1 MTPPGRGWLGD
12 WVPTGRPSPRPS
24 HRPGTDALRVVV
36 APSLAPR
43 PARTSPQPM
52 RPGTLQD
59 LWGRGAARKIC
70 SGHLPPCLA
79 LLAAAQNFLQKE
91 RAPGDETAWPHPSG
105 SGRNG
110 ACTGLSHSRKSR
122 PCRVPPPSPLPPE
135 WGGGALPP
143 SPSPSLPP
151 SLPPSPPS
159 LSSFLGL
166 KIAGNIPF
174 RVSPFLFLQGR

>member
-52 RPGTLQD
+52 RPGTLQG
-59 LWGRGAARKIC
+59 LWGGGAARKIC

-135 WGGGALPP
+135 WGGGGRSAGARGGAGGRRPAAGGGRFLPP
-143 SPSPSLPP
+143 PLSLPP
-151 SLPPSPPS
+151 SLR
-159 LSSFLGL
+159 LLL
-166 KIAGNIPF
+166 
-174 RVSPFLFLQGR
+174 PFLPFWG